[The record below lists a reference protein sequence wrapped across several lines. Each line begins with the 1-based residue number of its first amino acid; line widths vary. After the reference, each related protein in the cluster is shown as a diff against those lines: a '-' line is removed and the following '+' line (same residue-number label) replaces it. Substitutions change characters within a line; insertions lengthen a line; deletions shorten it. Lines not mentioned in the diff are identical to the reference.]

1 MEQSWHPSPAQVDRL
16 EKIQRKGVKWIL
28 NERDHHYNSQEYLAR
43 LRDLDILPISCR
55 LTLIDVLMLF
65 DIVKGVSSV
74 LLPEYIV
81 KFQHNDP
88 EFSRLRTSHF
98 DVDCYKCIVPV
109 NCLVFQNNFFNRTI
123 NSWNRLPR
131 DIRCI
136 HERSVF
142 KSAVVTFLWN
152 QELHDLSDD

>member
-1 MEQSWHPSPAQVDRL
+1 MRIVVLVLKKRAIRAIISRNLYGIMLLVLIISWYFRCLDYCLFVCVCVRKKVYPARGDQV
-16 EKIQRKGVKWIL
+16 
-28 NERDHHYNSQEYLAR
+28 A
-43 LRDLDILPISCR
+43 
-55 LTLIDVLMLF
+55 LF
-65 DIVKGVSSV
+65 W
-74 LLPEYIV
+74 
-81 KFQHNDP
+81 
-88 EFSRLRTSHF
+88 T
-98 DVDCYKCIVPV
+98 
-109 NCLVFQNNFFNRTI
+109 VFII

>member
-1 MEQSWHPSPAQVDRL
+1 MSAESTDFTTHLNSKIVDVIR
-16 EKIQRKGVKWIL
+16 IGIL
-28 NERDHHYNSQEYLAR
+28 F
-43 LRDLDILPISCR
+43 I
-55 LTLIDVLMLF
+55 
-65 DIVKGVSSV
+65 
-74 LLPEYIV
+74 LPEYIV

-109 NCLVFQNNFFNRTI
+109 NCLAFQNNFFNRTI

-136 HERSVF
+136 LERSVF